1 LKKLANITAL
11 DSQLSNLPIPPGELL
26 AEVIEELGMSQA
38 ELARKT
44 GSPAHAISDVIRGR
58 RALRAEMALKLEQ
71 ATGVPAM
78 LWLRLEARYRLILA
92 MQVQKAS

>member
-1 LKKLANITAL
+1 MAT

-26 AEVIEELGMSQA
+26 AEVISELSMTQA
-38 ELARKT
+38 ELARRT
-44 GSPAHAISDVIRGR
+44 GIAAHAISDLVRGK
-58 RALRAEMALKLEQ
+58 RAIQAELALKLEQ

-92 MQVQKAS
+92 MQARKAS